1 VSAGADIRLN
11 RSARVIVFF
20 MLGAYTL
27 AAGCLAS
34 LALYVLVAILLIPD
48 GAPFLVV
55 ATFLVGVIV
64 VANRW
69 LRSDWPLY

>member
-1 VSAGADIRLN
+1 
-11 RSARVIVFF
+11 
-20 MLGAYTL
+20 M

-34 LALYVLVAILLIPD
+34 LALYVLLAILLIPD
-48 GAPFLVV
+48 GAPFLVL